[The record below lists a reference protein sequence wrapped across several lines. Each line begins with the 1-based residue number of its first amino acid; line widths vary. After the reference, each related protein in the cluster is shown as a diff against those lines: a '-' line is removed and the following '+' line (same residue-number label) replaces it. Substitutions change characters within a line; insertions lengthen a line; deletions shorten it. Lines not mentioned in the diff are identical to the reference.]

1 MPLSLTIF
9 DTFEEYLEYFFV
21 DTIPQRSD
29 RKNDSF
35 PVGLSLHVLSFLGTA
50 SELSFKLS
58 IPSAQV
64 VDLIFYF
71 LQLLPKFLVDGFLF
85 PEFLILEMTSLVLLI
100 FGVTSM
106 SIVILVFFI
115 LKIRVEMINLAE
127 LIEVI
132 VIPILGQLQS
142 FVDVS

>member
-1 MPLSLTIF
+1 
-9 DTFEEYLEYFFV
+9 
-21 DTIPQRSD
+21 
-29 RKNDSF
+29 
-35 PVGLSLHVLSFLGTA
+35 
-50 SELSFKLS
+50 
-58 IPSAQV
+58 
-64 VDLIFYF
+64 
-71 LQLLPKFLVDGFLF
+71 
-85 PEFLILEMTSLVLLI
+85 MTSLVLLI